1 MTRSEALIGALAAL
15 ALLSSGAGT
24 AGAGAGG
31 RADCSK
37 ARSAVR
43 SQIDAAC
50 PCDNDAPHADFVRC
64 VTTKLHELSA
74 CPRGADG
81 KPICGPVP
89 RTCVGQIRRIASQ
102 SACGKSDA
110 VTCCIPKQHD
120 CADDPAPGDG
130 NPQGK
135 CSGTDRPCD
144 KVGDCLIAKCELAP
158 NAERCQL
165 AGGTLGKGKDC
176 STACAP

>member
-1 MTRSEALIGALAAL
+1 MTGSEALIGALAAL
-15 ALLSSGAGT
+15 ALVSSAAGT
-24 AGAGAGG
+24 AGAIE
-31 RADCSK
+31 RADCAK

-50 PCDNDAPHADFVRC
+50 ACDSDMPHAGYVRC

-74 CPRGADG
+74 CQRGQDG
-81 KPICGPVP
+81 METCGPVP
-89 RTCVGQIRRIASQ
+89 RMCVGQIRRLASR
-102 SACGKSDA
+102 SACGKSDV
-110 VTCCIPKQHD
+110 VTCCTPKQYD
-120 CADDPAPGDG
+120 CTGDPAPGNG
-130 NPQGK
+130 NPQGM
-135 CSGTDRPCD
+135 CSGTTRPCD
-144 KVGDCLIAKCELAP
+144 KITDCLIAKCQLAP